1 MAEANGEIEVGY
13 IYRINLDE
21 KDGITPKGGIDYRP
35 KFFIVIGSADYGY
48 YVAYILINKSIN
60 KNYLYT
66 KELLNCQF
74 PLRVKDY
81 PEILKIDPS
90 YANLAKIREIEKE
103 RLLNEATFQ
112 GKLTAKDLELV
123 MQALRNSETITT
135 KEKKRYGLMK

>member
-1 MAEANGEIEVGY
+1 MAEANGE
-13 IYRINLDE
+13 
-21 KDGITPKGGIDYRP
+21 
-35 KFFIVIGSADYGY
+35 
-48 YVAYILINKSIN
+48 
-60 KNYLYT
+60 
-66 KELLNCQF
+66 
-74 PLRVKDY
+74 
-81 PEILKIDPS
+81 IDPS